1 MRFLILVPFLVFLIG
16 CQTPVSTPTTP
27 APSTGGPATPTPS
40 IDDFT
45 RIGSIPQK
53 GDQGGN
59 VEVIQTRLNANGA
72 SLTVDG
78 DFGSMTAKAISD
90 FQKKNGLEATGI
102 LDTKTLELLKVK
114 VGAPTENGQLPWE
127 NGTPERRAWS
137 VFVQELIGGELY
149 SVFDN
154 AEDARRFCPNYNKL
168 DKESRVLVWSNLI
181 AWVAKYESGWD
192 PTSGMTETT
201 MGLDPVTG
209 KQVRSEGLLQLSY
222 QDVTGWPFCK
232 FDWSKDKGLALRD
245 PRKTILDPYKNLDC
259 GIRILAQQIRKRG
272 TVILTSNVYWSVLKE
287 GGKYSEVENI
297 VKRTRTSVPNCG

>member
-259 GIRILAQQIRKRG
+259 GIRFLAQQIRKRG